1 MISGAFLITALVVVL
16 IPGTGVI
23 YTVSNG
29 LSGGKRESLLAA
41 LGCTLG
47 IIPHLAAGILG
58 ISALLHTSARIF
70 QIVKIIG
77 VLYLVYLGV
86 DLIRNRNLIQLDEEK
101 GKGQALKIIGKGIL
115 LNLLNPK
122 LTLFFLSFLPQFL
135 TDSPLSYSVQMI
147 GLSLIFM
154 VMTLVVFILYGVLA
168 NSFKQFL
175 LGSEKVMQRIQQSF
189 GVILIG
195 FAAKLAVSES

>member
-1 MISGAFLITALVVVL
+1 MFSLSFFLTSLIVVL

-23 YTVSNG
+23 YTVSTALAGN
-29 LSGGKRESLLAA
+29 KRHYILAA
-41 LGCTLG
+41 IGCTLG
-47 IIPHLAAGILG
+47 IVPHLAAGIIG

-77 VLYLVYLGV
+77 VIYLIYLGY
-86 DLIRNRNLIQLDEEK
+86 DLITNKKKIELKRDTNKEHD
-101 GKGQALKIIGKGIL
+101 LKIIGKGIL

-135 TDSPLSYSVQMI
+135 IKSDFNYSIQMMILSA
-147 GLSLIFM
+147 IFM
-154 VMTLVVFILYGVLA
+154 GMTLAIFIVYGLIA
-168 NSFKQFL
+168 NSFKKL
-175 LGSEKVMQRIQQSF
+175 IMGSKNTTQRIQQSF

-195 FAAKLAVSES
+195 FAAKLALSEN

>member
-1 MISGAFLITALVVVL
+1 MFSLSFFLTSLIVVL

-23 YTVSNG
+23 YTVTTALAGN
-29 LSGGKRESLLAA
+29 KRHFILAA
-41 LGCTLG
+41 IGCTFG
-47 IIPHLAAGILG
+47 IVPHLAAGILG

-77 VLYLVYLGV
+77 VIYLIYLGY
-86 DLIRNRNLIQLDEEK
+86 DLITSKNKIKLNRDTNKEND
-101 GKGQALKIIGKGIL
+101 LKIIGKEIL

-135 TDSPLSYSVQMI
+135 IKSDFNYSTQMMILSV
-147 GLSLIFM
+147 IFM
-154 VMTLVVFILYGVLA
+154 GLTLVIFILYGLLA
-168 NSFKQFL
+168 NSFKQL
-175 LGSEKVMQRIQQSF
+175 IIKSEKTTQRIQQIF

-195 FAAKLAVSES
+195 FAAKLALSEN